1 MANHSIFTSDS
12 RPLTKA
18 SQLSLVDSGRA
29 FICSTMTFALQG
41 GAGLVLWGNVTRRL
55 AT

>member
-1 MANHSIFTSDS
+1 MEVIFTSER

-18 SQLSLVDSGRA
+18 AQLSRVDSGRA
-29 FICSTMTFALQG
+29 FICSTMTLALQG
-41 GAGLVLWGNVTRRL
+41 GAGLVLWGSVTRRL